1 MRLLTFVLCTL
12 LLTAGFTPAVA
23 AAVTAGTSFAGA
35 RAPHPLTLDPSL
47 SDPAWQTGMLPTAS
61 GMENLTTRAAAGHS
75 TSTYLL
81 YDSQNLYVGFKAE
94 QAGTSIVDAQA
105 TNDVG
110 FGLDD
115 FVGIGIDTSDG
126 NLTYFFETTPRG
138 VRYQQA
144 AENARYKPLWQAAAT
159 VDRGS
164 WSAVMIIP
172 LNVLRIGPSK
182 PQNWRINVIRNLAGI
197 GEHYT
202 WAFDGIM
209 QDGGIGQGFPQF
221 TDSRFWPGLSG
232 LQLSGSGSTSRPRP
246 RAEIYALASG
256 GADRRQFAQSNGLFQ
271 PESVRN
277 YGIDLSYPITST
289 INFVGTANPD
299 FSNVEVDQQTIAP
312 QEFRRNLQEYRP
324 FFAQGATFINADA
337 APPGGITTAPYQIF
351 YSPNIGPFDRGA
363 KVEGS
368 FGKQS
373 FGALSFRGYDQI
385 TGNEFDDI
393 AYGYKHALP
402 DRTFLYWS
410 DGVIAHHS
418 LAGDDATGEFGAA
431 FRNLKNGF
439 VGALDQSFEQGSYV
453 PAPGFARSF
462 NGFVDVHKPNYEV
475 NFQYDDI
482 SPNYNPID
490 GFTPDSD
497 VRGPGGFLNFVG
509 SAPGIKNYNLFIG
522 ADRLLDRSGAVHQAD
537 ATANLTATLK
547 NGFSLS
553 FSPADGYLRAYD
565 IPSGPG
571 CSGPTAGVTF
581 FTGYPCYLN
590 GQTSRFNTLGGTIGY
605 RDGTPSPID
614 VGYSEGPFGTFFLHQ
629 FNAATSRQFGRI
641 SLGLEYDGS
650 FERDNG
656 TGILNSQQLRR
667 ISLGETL
674 GPDSNVSLSLRSING
689 TGGFAVP
696 GINLAASFHRKFAN
710 GNEVFFN
717 YGTPAANVTLDRF
730 ILKYLFRFGA
740 GAGT

>member
-1 MRLLTFVLCTL
+1 MRLLVFVLCTL
-12 LLTAGFTPAVA
+12 LLTGGFRPAVA
-23 AAVTAGTSFAGA
+23 APAVAGMSFAGA
-35 RAPHPLTLDPSL
+35 QAPHPLTLDPTL
-47 SDPAWQTGMLPTAS
+47 SDPAWRTGLLPTGS
-61 GMENLTTRAAAGHS
+61 GMENLTTRAPARHS
-75 TSTYLL
+75 TVTYLL
-81 YDSQNLYVGFKAE
+81 YDKQNLYIGFKAE
-94 QAGTSIVDAQA
+94 QAGTPIVAAQT
-105 TNDVG
+105 TNDLG

-144 AENARYKPLWQAAAT
+144 NENARYRPLWQAAGKIEG
-159 VDRGS
+159 DS

-172 LNVLRIGPSK
+172 LNVLRIGSSH
-182 PQNWRINVIRNLAGI
+182 PQSWRINVIRNLAGI

-209 QDGGIGQGFPQF
+209 QDGVIGQAFPQF
-221 TDSRFWPGLSG
+221 TDSRFWPALSG
-232 LQLSGSGSTSRPRP
+232 LQLSGGGGERPKP
-246 RAEIYALASG
+246 RTEIYALSSA
-256 GADRRQFAQSNGLFQ
+256 GADRHLFAQSNGSFTSQ
-271 PESVRN
+271 SIRN

-299 FSNVEVDQQTIAP
+299 FSNVEIDQQTIAP

-324 FFAQGATFINADA
+324 FFAQGATFINPNPTPA
-337 APPGGITTAPYQIF
+337 GGVNTPPYQIF

-373 FGALSFRGYDQI
+373 FGALSFRGYDQVS
-385 TGNEFDDI
+385 GNEFDDI

-410 DGVIAHHS
+410 DGVIAHHN
-418 LAGDDATGEFGAA
+418 LAGNDDTGEFGVA

-439 VGALDQSFEQGSYV
+439 VGALDQSFEQGTYV

-475 NFQYDDI
+475 NVAYDDI

-490 GFTPDSD
+490 GFTPNSD
-497 VRGPGGFLNFVG
+497 VRGPVAFVDFVG
-509 SAPGIKNYNLFIG
+509 SAPGIKNYTLFAG
-522 ADRLLDRSGAVHQAD
+522 VDRFLDRSGAVHQAD
-537 ATANLTATLK
+537 VTAILNATLK
-547 NGFSLS
+547 DGFSLS
-553 FSPADGYLRAYD
+553 FGPTNGYLRSYD
-565 IPSGPG
+565 IPSGSG
-571 CSGPTAGVTF
+571 CSGPIVGVTF

-590 GQTSRFNTLGGTIGY
+590 GQTNRFNTIGGTIGY
-605 RDGTPSPID
+605 RDGTPAPID
-614 VGYSEGPFGTFFLHQ
+614 GGYTEGPFGSFFLHQ
-629 FNAATSRQFGRI
+629 FDASTSRQFGRI
-641 SLGLEYDGS
+641 SLGFEYDGTY
-650 FERDNG
+650 ERDNG

-667 ISLGETL
+667 VSLGETL

-696 GINLAASFHRKFAN
+696 GLNLAASFHRKFAN

-717 YGTPAANVTLDRF
+717 YGTPAANLTLDRF
-730 ILKYLFRFGA
+730 ILKYLFRFGG